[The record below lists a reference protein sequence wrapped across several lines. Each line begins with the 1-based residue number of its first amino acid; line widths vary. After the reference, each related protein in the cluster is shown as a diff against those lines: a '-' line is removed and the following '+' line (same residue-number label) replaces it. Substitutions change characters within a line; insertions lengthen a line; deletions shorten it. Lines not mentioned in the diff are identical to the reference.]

1 MSKIIDIVRK
11 LIPENPVNRVNSID
25 YIVGGVFIYTLTN
38 YLLLFYLPQF
48 LWWILDLIAVGSFL
62 YGIATAK
69 LRMHVDMDVAL
80 CTLFLLLYAVI
91 IIVLG
96 IIDPAFNIP
105 HIVTNQHYV
114 LPYILPLLV
123 FVRLNSNDIRKIY
136 MYLYLGCF
144 LSFVYY
150 LIYGYSFIF
159 NTEATHQT
167 MNDVM
172 EETSVFGGF
181 YFQLAKVSVGAPF
194 ASAIALYYISGNYP
208 NHGHKYVIIFVVLA
222 CVLSAMAFGRRTN
235 SAFNFLILLSPIIV
249 KSLYGR
255 HKLKHI
261 ILILL
266 IVAVGY
272 LSFFAVLEFF
282 PIMESRWDTDS
293 RSELF
298 GDFFRKFDTFEMIV
312 GRGLHGTYVTTQD
325 DLGERN
331 MIENGHLDI
340 ILRTGL
346 LYLIPYMY
354 IIIAASA
361 KGVVRSCSR
370 LITGAGVF
378 LFIKFLAMAVHIQIF
393 DLSDMMLFFCV
404 SLCASD
410 TSRKSYMFLN
420 RKKIILLLRR

>member
-1 MSKIIDIVRK
+1 MSKIKKIVGE
-11 LIPENPVNRVNSID
+11 LIPDNPVNCVNSID

-80 CTLFLLLYAVI
+80 CTLFLLLYAFMI
-91 IIVLG
+91 FVLG
-96 IIDPAFNIP
+96 IIEPAFNIP

-114 LPYILPLLV
+114 LPYLLPLLV
-123 FVRLNSNDIRKIY
+123 FVRLNSYDIRKIY
-136 MYLYLGCF
+136 RYLYLGCF

-159 NTEATHQT
+159 DTEATHQ
-167 MNDVM
+167 MMDDVM
-172 EETSVFGGF
+172 EGTSVFGGI
-181 YFQLAKVSVGAPF
+181 YFQLAKVSVGVPF

-208 NHGHKYVIIFVVLA
+208 KHVHKYVMIFVLLA
-222 CVLSAMAFGRRTN
+222 CMLSAMAFGRRAN

-261 ILILL
+261 ILILF
-266 IVAVGY
+266 IVTVGY

-282 PIMESRWDTDS
+282 PILESRWDSDN
-293 RSELF
+293 RSDLF
-298 GDFFRKFDTFEMIV
+298 GDFFRKFDTFEMIF
-312 GRGLHGTYVTTQD
+312 GKGLHGTYVTTQD

-346 LYLIPYMY
+346 LYLMLYMY
-354 IIIAASA
+354 IIIAASI
-361 KGVVRSCSR
+361 KGIARSRSS

-378 LFIKFLAMAVHIQIF
+378 LIIKFLAMAANIQIF

-410 TSRKSYMFLN
+410 TSKKSYMLFY
-420 RKKIILLLRR
+420 RKIILLLLRR